1 MFDIPTFVQRAK
13 ALVVA
18 AAALAAIPSLAP
30 AQPYPAQ
37 DRAHI
42 TAIEN
47 GLLPAVVIKGRPL
60 PTETL
65 ASRMAATKTPGVSIT
80 FFENGRIRWA
90 KAYGLADI
98 ASGRPVTPQTLFQAA
113 SISKAVTATAA
124 MRLVQD
130 GRLNLDDD
138 VNLGLKSWKLPD
150 SAFTTHRK
158 VTLRELLSHTA
169 GLRGFS
175 IPGYGPGLALPS
187 TIQILNGEAPA
198 NTPAVVSD
206 TEPGQRYLYANG
218 GYIIVELLM
227 TDATGEAFP
236 DLMRELV
243 LDPAH
248 MASSAYD
255 QPLPLALAARA
266 ATGYFINGQPLPG
279 GRYTY
284 PELGPA
290 GLWTTPS
297 DLARFAI
304 ALQNARTG
312 SSQGILAKATALGM
326 MTRRL
331 NDFGLGLNLGPP
343 DGPAMFQHGGS
354 NQGFQ
359 ADLHAFTGGSRQGV
373 AIMTNGD
380 GGRILIP
387 DILRAVSK
395 AYGWRIERPRE
406 VEIARLSPAQ
416 LAAPTGIYEIPG
428 VATFTVTA
436 EDGRLYGTAAALGP
450 ARFELLPETPT
461 RFFVLAN
468 GMTAAFAK
476 DPDGVIRKVAIGGP
490 FGDFQAVRRH

>member
-1 MFDIPTFVQRAK
+1 MFDILTLVQRMN
-13 ALVVA
+13 ALVFA
-18 AAALAAIPSLAP
+18 AAALVVIPSFAA
-30 AQPYPAQ
+30 AQPYSAEDQ
-37 DRAHI
+37 AHI

-65 ASRMAATKTPGVSIT
+65 ASRMAATKTPGVSIA
-80 FFENGRIRWA
+80 FFENGRIRWT
-90 KAYGLADI
+90 KTYGLADV

-130 GRLNLDDD
+130 GRLSLDED
-138 VNLGLKSWKLPD
+138 VNLGLKSWKVPD
-150 SAFTTHRK
+150 SAFTTERK

-175 IPGYGPGLALPS
+175 IPGYAPGLPLPS

-206 TEPGQRYLYANG
+206 TEPGQRYLYSNG
-218 GYIIVELLM
+218 GYVIVELLM
-227 TDATGEAFP
+227 TDTTGEAFP
-236 DLMRELV
+236 DLMRKLV
-243 LDPAH
+243 LTPAQ
-248 MASSAYD
+248 MTSSAYD
-255 QPLPLALAARA
+255 QPLPLALVPQA
-266 ATGYFINGQPLPG
+266 ATGYFVNGQPLSG

-304 ALQNARTG
+304 ALQNARAG
-312 SSQGILAKATALGM
+312 SSQRILTKATARVM

-331 NDFGLGLNLGPP
+331 NNFGLGLNLGPP

-406 VEIARLSPAQ
+406 VEIVRLSPAE
-416 LAAPTGIYEIPG
+416 LAALTGVYEIPG
-428 VATFTVTA
+428 VTTLTVTV
-436 EDGRLYGTAAALGP
+436 EDGRLYETAAALGP
-450 ARFELLPETPT
+450 DRFELLPETPT
-461 RFFVLAN
+461 KFFVLAN
-468 GMTAAFAK
+468 GTTAEFAK

-490 FGDFQAVRRH
+490 FGDFQAVRRP